1 MYAKVLKHLNSLREE
16 LQDIIDGQSDR
27 LLESTK
33 STQLQGD
40 IQRNVID
47 TISSAIEEID
57 YIIDGIDGDDYNDD
71 EDNEEPY

>member
-1 MYAKVLKHLNSLREE
+1 MYAKVLKHLNSIREE

-33 STQLQGD
+33 STQLQDD

-47 TISSAIEEID
+47 TITSAIEEID
-57 YIIDGIDGDDYNDD
+57 NIIDAIDSDDYNETDD
-71 EDNEEPY
+71 YNENF